1 MDTISSHVFIAITV
15 CIITYII
22 IKNVFSCPNTFS
34 VCCVMLTLNVT
45 GVEAAIENSN
55 SEVLHSYGYDTGGST
70 LHAATA
76 VVMPFFHFFW
86 QNVHTVDH
94 KS

>member
-1 MDTISSHVFIAITV
+1 
-15 CIITYII
+15 
-22 IKNVFSCPNTFS
+22 
-34 VCCVMLTLNVT
+34 MLALNVT
-45 GVEAAIENSN
+45 GNEAVIEKSN
-55 SEVLHSYGYDTGGST
+55 SEVLHSYGYDTFGCT

-86 QNVHTVDH
+86 QKALTVDH